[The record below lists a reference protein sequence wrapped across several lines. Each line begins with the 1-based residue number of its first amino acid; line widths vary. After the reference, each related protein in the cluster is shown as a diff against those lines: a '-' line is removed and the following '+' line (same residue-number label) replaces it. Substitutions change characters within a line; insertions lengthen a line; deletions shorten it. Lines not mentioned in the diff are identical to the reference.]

1 MICNKM
7 FSQSSHVKSHMQ
19 THIGEKLFSC
29 SLCNKL
35 FASKNGFK
43 KHVRKHTNAISY
55 SLLPKEATE
64 DESYSLLPKE
74 ATEDESYSESPEE
87 QSYAPNCGD
96 NVVQNNIMTS
106 ESESREKS
114 EKKAEDINC
123 NFETTKKP

>member
-1 MICNKM
+1 MGIHTGEKPFSCMICNKM

-35 FASKNGFK
+35 FASKTGFK

-64 DESYSLLPKE
+64 DE
-74 ATEDESYSESPEE
+74 
-87 QSYAPNCGD
+87 
-96 NVVQNNIMTS
+96 
-106 ESESREKS
+106 
-114 EKKAEDINC
+114 
-123 NFETTKKP
+123 